1 MRRRIDLS
9 KRIIKSI
16 EVIKQV
22 VSDDVLSQALYIVN
36 KEAKINKDQKVIG
49 YSTGNFD
56 QMATHRAIER
66 QLYELKDGALKR
78 LLTSGKTQII
88 GVDLLVLPHKTMQLL
103 IFTFNGS
110 TFHMPV
116 ENLGKKI
123 NIDSLPSVGNYDRR
137 AWSHR
142 PQLCSISK
150 HEAVV
155 ILSNYVQ
162 FEGVC
167 A

>member
-1 MRRRIDLS
+1 MDLP
-9 KRIIKSI
+9 KRFINSI
-16 EVIKQV
+16 EVIKD
-22 VSDDVLSQALYIVN
+22 VSDDILSQALYIVN
-36 KEAKINKDQKVIG
+36 KEAKKNKDQKVIG
-49 YSTGNFD
+49 YNTGNFD
-56 QMATHRAIER
+56 QMTTHRAIER

-116 ENLGKKI
+116 ENLGDVI
-123 NIDSLPSVGNYDRR
+123 NMDSLPRAGNYDRKG
-137 AWSHR
+137 WSHR
-142 PQLCSISK
+142 PKSCSISK
-150 HEAVV
+150 NEAVV
-155 ILSNYVQ
+155 ILRNYVH
-162 FEGVC
+162 FERVC